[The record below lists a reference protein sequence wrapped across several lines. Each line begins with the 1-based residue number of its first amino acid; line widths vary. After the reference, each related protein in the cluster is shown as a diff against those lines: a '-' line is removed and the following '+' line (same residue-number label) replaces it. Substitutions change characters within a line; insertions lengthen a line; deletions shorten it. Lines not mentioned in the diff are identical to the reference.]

1 VGFQLSAPI
10 IPLLAA
16 AGIAAVLFGL
26 TVVQRGR
33 TGVLP
38 MSGFLG
44 AIVIWTVSYGL
55 MLGTTEPQVRMIWL
69 NLRFLGPTAAT
80 LSIFVF
86 ALQYTGRERY
96 VTTRNIALLAVVPLV
111 TNALVWTN
119 FAGLMFDHV
128 RVVAPAGELVRL
140 DVAYGPWFWVHTAYS
155 YLLGMS
161 AVTLFLEKWLRIGQ
175 TESEERLTRNL
186 LLATVIPFSGN
197 AIHLLGLYP
206 LDLAP
211 FGFVV
216 SGVFILA
223 AIAWYS

>member
-1 VGFQLSAPI
+1 VAFQLSAPI
-10 IPLLAA
+10 VPLFVAA
-16 AGIAAVLFGL
+16 AIAAVLFGL

-33 TGVLP
+33 TGALP

-55 MLGTTEPQVRMIWL
+55 MLGTVDPETRLIWL

-96 VTTRNIALLAVVPLV
+96 VTTRNVFLLALVPAL
-111 TNALVWTN
+111 TNVIVWTN
-119 FAGLMFDHV
+119 PGGLLYDHV
-128 RVVAPAGELVRL
+128 RVIAPAGELVRTE
-140 DVAYGPWFWVHTAYS
+140 VVYGPWFWVHTAYS
-155 YLLGMS
+155 YVLGMA

-197 AIHLLGLYP
+197 AVHLLGLTA

-223 AIAWYS
+223 GIAWYS

>member
-1 VGFQLSAPI
+1 VAFQLSAPI
-10 IPLLAA
+10 VPLFAA
-16 AGIAAVLFGL
+16 AAIAAVLFGL

-55 MLGTTEPQVRMIWL
+55 LLGTVEPGTRLIWL

-96 VTTRNIALLAVVPLV
+96 VTTRNVLLLALVPAL
-111 TNALVWTN
+111 TNLIVWTN
-119 FAGLMFDHV
+119 FGGLMYEYV
-128 RVVAPAGELVRL
+128 RVIAPAGELVRTE
-140 DVAYGPWFWVHTAYS
+140 VAYGPWFWVHTAYS
-155 YLLGMS
+155 YVLGMA

-175 TESEERLTRNL
+175 SESEERLTRNL

-197 AIHLLGLYP
+197 AVHLLGLTS

-223 AIAWYS
+223 GIAWYS